1 LRARYGVSENPWP
14 TDFATRRSRDP
25 DKKLQLRRPGA
36 RLLES
41 LEFGGFVG
49 DRAALPKIPFRIDL
63 CKWLDLFVCAMRG
76 SAAHKQMFL
85 GA

>member
-1 LRARYGVSENPWP
+1 MANRFRY
-14 TDFATRRSRDP
+14 ATKPGSRQETP
-25 DKKLQLRRPGA
+25 LRRPGA